1 MSAAPMAST
10 DDTLALAGKHL
21 LRNYKQPA
29 VVMVRGE
36 GCRLEDSEGRRY
48 LDLYAGIAVC
58 ALGHAHPAIAEAV
71 ATQAKTLLHIANF
84 FYTDKAVAL
93 AARLAAA
100 TGLSRVYLCNS
111 GTEAIEAS
119 IKLTRRYHHNRGDTE
134 RTDLIATWNAF
145 HGRSM
150 GAVALTGKKAYWEG
164 FGHRLPGVSH
174 VAYGDLEA
182 MARRVNDRTAAVFI
196 EPVQGEGGVL
206 PAPPGYLAG
215 LRALCDRAG
224 ALLVADEIQTGVG
237 RSGRFLA
244 VQHADVVPDVVALA
258 KGLGG
263 GFPIG
268 AMVCHERFADTLP
281 PGSHGTTFGGN
292 PLAAAAALAV
302 LDTLERDGVLDHVA
316 RVSAHLLRGLGAL
329 VEKYPTRVE
338 AARGLGLLCG
348 LVLRP
353 GVDPLVVRE
362 AMRARGVLIATAG
375 ERVLRFA
382 PPLIVTEAE
391 LDEGLAALD
400 AVLAA
405 MPEVSP

>member
-1 MSAAPMAST
+1 MAST
-10 DDTLALAGKHL
+10 EDTLALAGKHL
-21 LRNYKQPA
+21 LRNYKQPPL
-29 VVMVRGE
+29 VMVRGE
-36 GCRLEDSEGRRY
+36 GCRLFDAEGRRY

-58 ALGHAHPAIAEAV
+58 ALGHAHPAVAEAV
-71 ATQAKTLLHIANF
+71 AVQAKTLVHIANF

-93 AARLAAA
+93 AATLAER
-100 TGLSRVYLCNS
+100 TGLSRVFLCNS
-111 GTEAIEAS
+111 GTEAIEAA
-119 IKLTRRYHHNRGDTE
+119 IKLTRRWHHNRGDAE
-134 RTDLIATWNAF
+134 RTDLVATWGSF

-164 FGHRLPGVSH
+164 FGQRLPGVSH
-174 VAYGDLEA
+174 VPYGDLEA
-182 MARRVNDRTAAVFI
+182 MARRLNDRTAAVFI
-196 EPVQGEGGVL
+196 EPVQGEGGVVPP
-206 PAPPGYLAG
+206 PAGYLAG
-215 LRALCDRAG
+215 LRALCDRVG

-244 VQHADVVPDVVALA
+244 VQHAGVAPDVVALA

-302 LDTLERDGVLDHVA
+302 LDTLDRTGLLDHVT
-316 RVSAHLLRGLGAL
+316 RVGQHLLGGLTRLA
-329 VEKYPTRVE
+329 EKYPTRAE
-338 AARGLGLLCG
+338 GARGLGLLCG

-353 GVDPLVVRE
+353 GVDPLAVRD

-382 PPLIVTEAE
+382 PPLVVTEAE
-391 LDEGLAALD
+391 IDEGLEALD

-405 MPEVSP
+405 APEVTP

>member
-1 MSAAPMAST
+1 MAST
-10 DDTLALAGKHL
+10 EDTLRLAGKHL
-21 LRNYKQPA
+21 LRNYKQPD

-36 GCRLEDSEGRRY
+36 GCRLFDSEGRQY

-58 ALGHAHPAIAEAV
+58 ALGHAHPAV
-71 ATQAKTLLHIANF
+71 AAALAAQAQRLVHIANF
-84 FYTDKAVAL
+84 FYTDQAVAL
-93 AARLAAA
+93 AAQLAAR
-100 TGLSRVYLCNS
+100 TGLSRVFLCNS

-119 IKLTRRYHHNRGDTE
+119 IKLVRRWHYNRGDTE
-134 RTDLIATWNAF
+134 RTDLVATWNAF

-174 VAYGDLEA
+174 VPYGDLDA
-182 MARRVNDRTAAVFI
+182 MARRINDRTAAVFV

-215 LRALCDRAG
+215 LRALCDKAG
-224 ALLVADEIQTGVG
+224 ALLVVDEIQTGVG

-244 VQHADVVPDVVALA
+244 VQHAGVEPDVVALA

-263 GFPIG
+263 GVPIG

-292 PLAAAAALAV
+292 PLAASVALAV
-302 LDTLERDGVLDHVA
+302 LDTLDREGLLDHVA
-316 RVSAHLLRGLGAL
+316 AMSRHLLGRLGAL
-329 VEKYPTRVE
+329 AEKYPARVE
-338 AARGLGLLCG
+338 CARGLGLLCG

-353 GVDPLVVRE
+353 GTDPMAVRE
-362 AMRARGVLIATAG
+362 AMRAKGVLIATAG

-382 PPLIVTEAE
+382 PPLIVTAAE
-391 LDEGLAALD
+391 LDEGVAALD
-400 AVLAA
+400 AVLAE
-405 MPEVSP
+405 MGPVPT